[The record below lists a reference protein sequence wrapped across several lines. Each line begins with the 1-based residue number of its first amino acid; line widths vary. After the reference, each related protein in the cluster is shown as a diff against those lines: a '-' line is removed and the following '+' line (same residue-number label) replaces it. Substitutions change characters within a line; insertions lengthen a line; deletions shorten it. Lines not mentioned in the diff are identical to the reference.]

1 MKKAHQHQHFGREQY
16 QTLLGCPLH
25 CHHVI
30 RTHLADPVV
39 FGEPVVVED
48 SEHEG
53 LVEGVGVR
61 EILELKSFIE
71 EWIQGFSVNFRLK
84 LFLAFLGW

>member
-1 MKKAHQHQHFGREQY
+1 M
-16 QTLLGCPLH
+16 
-25 CHHVI
+25 
-30 RTHLADPVV
+30 
-39 FGEPVVVED
+39 VED
-48 SEHEG
+48 GEHEG

-84 LFLAFLGW
+84 LFLAFLGWEHEDLESCKISLAAENAHKLERTMLWPLAICRPSPD